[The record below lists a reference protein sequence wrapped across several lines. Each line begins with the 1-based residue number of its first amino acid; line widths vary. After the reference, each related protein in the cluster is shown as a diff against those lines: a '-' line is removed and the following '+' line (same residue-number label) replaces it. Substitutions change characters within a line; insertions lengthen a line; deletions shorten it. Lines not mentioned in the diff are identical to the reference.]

1 MRRRALSIFE
11 HVPEGV
17 DAIVLI
23 NGEEPNLDLALFYV
37 TGADSGLFEGCA
49 AVLRRDGSVELLT
62 TLLEET
68 SARTTDAKLT
78 VFSKR
83 SERDEMLRKSMAG
96 EDRLGISGNALSF
109 RAFRDLQ
116 KLTKAELVDVTDSLD
131 ASRAIKDEEEIERMR
146 HACRI
151 GAEVGDELADII
163 RPGMTEY
170 EAAAEVSYRM
180 QKRGA
185 SAASF
190 ATNASFGPNSAEPHH
205 SPGGARLSKGDAVL
219 FDFGALYRRYG
230 SDITRTFFYGKVS
243 RKQRQM
249 YEVVL
254 QAQQTAIDGIHAGMT
269 GSEADA
275 LARNVID
282 ASPFQGLLIH
292 SLGHALGLAIHDG
305 GRMAPN
311 SDLVLKE
318 NMIMTVEPGVYVRGE
333 GGVRI
338 EDDVLITSRG
348 CEVLTKCSKE
358 LRVIE

>member
-1 MRRRALSIFE
+1 MRQRVLRIFE
-11 HVPEGV
+11 QVPEGV
-17 DAIVLI
+17 DTIILI

-49 AVLRRDGSVELLT
+49 AVLRREGSVELLT
-62 TLLEET
+62 SVLEET
-68 SARTTDAKLT
+68 SAKTTSAKVSVFRTHSD
-78 VFSKR
+78 
-83 SERDEMLRKSMAG
+83 RDELLRKALAREG
-96 EDRLGISGNALSF
+96 KLGISGNGLSY
-109 RAFRDLQ
+109 RAFQELQ
-116 KLTKAELVDVTDSLD
+116 RLTSADMVDITGAIEAARS
-131 ASRAIKDEEEIERMR
+131 IKDAEEIERMR
-146 HACRI
+146 QACRI

-190 ATNASFGPNSAEPHH
+190 ATNASFGANSAEPHH
-205 SPGGARLSKGDAVL
+205 SPGETRLRKGDAVL

-230 SDITRTFFYGKVS
+230 SDITRTFFFSKAS
-243 RKQRQM
+243 KRQRQM

-254 QAQQTAIDGIHAGMT
+254 QAQQAAIDGIHPGMT
-269 GSEADA
+269 GAEADA

-282 ASPFQGLLIH
+282 ASPFKGLLIH
-292 SLGHALGLAIHDG
+292 SLGHSLGLAVHDG

-311 SDLVLKE
+311 SDMVLRK
-318 NMIMTVEPGVYVRGE
+318 NMVLTVEPGVYVRGE

-338 EDDVLITSRG
+338 EDDVLITSGG
-348 CEVLTKCSKE
+348 CEVLTNCSKE
-358 LRVIE
+358 LEVVK